1 MSERGWGMVFDRFK
15 SWRKEQSQGVV
26 CPSCQHSNQEGA
38 AVCTRCYYQLDR
50 PSFKQTSGIGANES
64 SDLLDELVSEIE
76 KQENEDEGWVAP
88 SFSMDDV
95 TVDVAQ
101 YEDNDHVTL
110 NQQPDFTSILNPPP
124 PMEEEEYELS
134 SEDSPQFVK
143 KFEVP
148 ESPDDSEEAEE
159 TEHKPIELVQPTA
172 ETPEHVE
179 VVSAS
184 EVPDTNGWS
193 FPEETTPVTDPADFD
208 GDGVVDEYEA
218 AFASPISISGEN
230 QEPPQEPRRR
240 TPEEEQVEESELVE
254 ESDASSDPLS
264 ELPPAP
270 TSLPIPRLNAEPVPE
285 QVEPQ
290 ETHDTTPALPPAPVQ
305 PWDTAND
312 VVMTSTPEG
321 ARFWPWEQQEEWP
334 LAEVKK
340 QLSAAL
346 RAAKEQ
352 NIAEATVLIDEVGPH
367 IGTRTPDVVA
377 VLFYAVGK
385 LLTSIGRPRAVERM
399 VEAASLTYPDSPEIV
414 LASKKLIS

>member
-1 MSERGWGMVFDRFK
+1 MVFDRFK

-230 QEPPQEPRRR
+230 QEPPQEPRQS

>member
-1 MSERGWGMVFDRFK
+1 MVFDRFK

-38 AVCTRCYYQLDR
+38 TVCTRCYYQLDR
-50 PSFKQTSGIGANES
+50 PSFKQTSGLGDDES

-76 KQENEDEGWVAP
+76 KQENEDEKWVAP

-101 YEDNDHVTL
+101 YEDNDHIIL

-124 PMEEEEYELS
+124 SMEEEEEYELS

-148 ESPDDSEEAEE
+148 ESPEDFEEAEE

-172 ETPEHVE
+172 ETPDHVE

-184 EVPDTNGWS
+184 EVPDTNGWPI
-193 FPEETTPVTDPADFD
+193 PEETTPVADPADFD

-230 QEPPQEPRRR
+230 RELPQEPRQGI
-240 TPEEEQVEESELVE
+240 PEEQVEDSELVE
-254 ESDASSDPLS
+254 EPDARSDPLF

-270 TSLPIPRLNAEPVPE
+270 TNLPIPRLIAEPVPE

-290 ETHDTTPALPPAPVQ
+290 ETQDTTPALPPAPVQ
-305 PWDTAND
+305 PWDAANE

-367 IGTRTPDVVA
+367 IGNRTPDVVA

-385 LLTSIGRPRAVERM
+385 LLMSIGRPRAVERM

-414 LASKKLIS
+414 LARKKLIS

>member
-1 MSERGWGMVFDRFK
+1 MSEGGWGTVFDRFK

>member
-1 MSERGWGMVFDRFK
+1 MSEGGWGMVFDRFK

-148 ESPDDSEEAEE
+148 ESPDNSEEAEE

-230 QEPPQEPRRR
+230 QEPPQEPRQR

>member
-1 MSERGWGMVFDRFK
+1 MVFDRFK

-76 KQENEDEGWVAP
+76 KQENEDDGWVAP

>member
-1 MSERGWGMVFDRFK
+1 MVFDRFK

>member
-1 MSERGWGMVFDRFK
+1 MVFDRFK

-76 KQENEDEGWVAP
+76 KQENEDEEWVAP

>member
-1 MSERGWGMVFDRFK
+1 MVFDRFK
-15 SWRKEQSQGVV
+15 SWRKEQSQGVD

-38 AVCTRCYYQLDR
+38 TVCIRCYYQLDR
-50 PSFKQTSGIGANES
+50 PSFKQTSGLGDDES

-76 KQENEDEGWVAP
+76 KQENEEEERTPP

-95 TVDVAQ
+95 TVDVTQ
-101 YEDNDHVTL
+101 YEDNDHVIL
-110 NQQPDFTSILNPPP
+110 NKQPDFASILNPSS

-148 ESPDDSEEAEE
+148 ESPEDFEEAEE

-172 ETPEHVE
+172 ETPDYVE

-193 FPEETTPVTDPADFD
+193 IPDGTTPVTDPADFD

-218 AFASPISISGEN
+218 AFASPISISDEN
-230 QEPPQEPRRR
+230 QEPPLELRKGV
-240 TPEEEQVEESELVE
+240 PEEEQVEDGELVE
-254 ESDASSDPLS
+254 EPNARSDPLS
-264 ELPPAP
+264 ELPHAP
-270 TSLPIPRLNAEPVPE
+270 TSLPIPRLNADPVPE
-285 QVEPQ
+285 QVEHKEIQ
-290 ETHDTTPALPPAPVQ
+290 DTTPALPPAPVQ
-305 PWDTAND
+305 PWDAAND

-321 ARFWPWEQQEEWP
+321 VRFWPWEQQEEWP
-334 LAEVKK
+334 LAEVKA

-367 IGTRTPDVVA
+367 IGNRTPDIAA
-377 VLFYAVGK
+377 VLFYAIGK
-385 LLTSIGRPRAVERM
+385 LLMSIGRPRAVERM
-399 VEAASLTYPDSPEIV
+399 VEAASSTYPDNPEIS
-414 LASKKLIS
+414 LAKKKLIS

>member
-1 MSERGWGMVFDRFK
+1 MVFDRFK

-367 IGTRTPDVVA
+367 IGTRTPEVVA